1 MKNLIEKFESQLA
14 TLSDEQLVAR
24 FNREVGNR
32 GWVSA
37 RVYFLEA
44 LRNQFENRGL
54 DYSFVKNESGG
65 FNLNAKVILREGKLI
80 F

>member
-32 GWVSA
+32 GWVNA

-54 DYSFVKNESGG
+54 DYSIVKNESSG
-65 FNLNAKVILREGKLI
+65 FNLNKKVVLSGRKLI